1 MTISLLRE
9 LVDLAYTLNFS
20 ETAERMH
27 ISTSA
32 LSKHLG
38 SIEDELGVRLF
49 ERTRHYVRLTPEGGE
64 FCARMKQLIADYEAA
79 TFELRN
85 ASDDMAGTLRIGFLD
100 AAVHD
105 LLKTCIA
112 RFKQENPHI
121 KLLLSSSELG
131 DVERDLRQDEIDICI
146 SIRFCNAVL
155 PPKMEFVKLYT
166 DTVAAVI
173 PYNHPFASREHVS
186 FLELLDYPIG
196 MPAETQYPPFAALL
210 RDMLSQSRRDADIVG
225 TFTHVDSALLMA
237 ESGTAITFLPAHL
250 CQYPNSAVFIPISD
264 AALQFEVGIFYMTT
278 NHCRGIQPFITAMTE
293 TAVGMELP
301 PR

>member
-32 LSKHLG
+32 LSKHLS

-49 ERTRHYVRLTPEGGE
+49 ERTRHYVRITPEGTN
-64 FCARMKQLIADYEAA
+64 FCSRMKQLIADYDAA
-79 TFELRN
+79 TFDLRN

-105 LLKTCIA
+105 LLKDCIPS
-112 RFKQENPHI
+112 FKKSSPNMKI
-121 KLLLSSSELG
+121 LLTSAELG
-131 DVERDLRQDEIDICI
+131 DVERDLRQDEIDIGI
-146 SIRFCNAVL
+146 SIRFSNVTL
-155 PPKMEFVKLYT
+155 PPKLKFVKLY
-166 DTVAAVI
+166 DEMVAAVV

-186 FLELLDYPIG
+186 FSELLDYPIG
-196 MPAETQYPPFAALL
+196 MPSEIQYPPFAALIQ
-210 RDMLSQSRRDADIVG
+210 DMITRSNRSAEIVG
-225 TFTHVDSALLMA
+225 SFTHVNSALLMA
-237 ESGTAITFLPAHL
+237 ESDTAITFLPAHL
-250 CQYPNSAVFIPISD
+250 CQYPNSACFIPISD
-264 AALQFEVGIFYMTT
+264 PELRFEVGIFYMTS
-278 NHCRGIQPFITAMTE
+278 NHCRGIQPFIKALTE
-293 TAVGMELP
+293 TAVGMKLP

>member
-1 MTISLLRE
+1 MTIALLRE

-49 ERTRHYVRLTPEGGE
+49 ERTRHYVRLTPEGAE

-85 ASDDMAGTLRIGFLD
+85 APDDMAGTLRIGFLD
-100 AAVHD
+100 AAAHD
-105 LLKTCIA
+105 LLKNCIA
-112 RFKQENPHI
+112 VFKRENPHM
-121 KLLLSSSELG
+121 KLLLTSGELG

-146 SIRFCNAVL
+146 SIRFRNSVL
-155 PPKMEFVKLYT
+155 PPRMKFASLYH
-166 DTVAAVI
+166 DSVAAVV
-173 PYNHPFASREHVS
+173 PYNHPLASRAHVS
-186 FLELLDYPIG
+186 LSELLDYPIG
-196 MPAETQYPPFAALL
+196 MPAEAQFPPFAALIQ
-210 RDMLSQSRRDADIVG
+210 DMLAKSRRNADIVG
-225 TFTHVDSALLMA
+225 SFTHVDSALLMV

-264 AALQFEVGIFYMTT
+264 AEMQFEVGIFYMTD
-278 NHCRGIQPFITAMTE
+278 NRCRGIQPFIAAME
-293 TAVGMELP
+293 KTAVGMELP